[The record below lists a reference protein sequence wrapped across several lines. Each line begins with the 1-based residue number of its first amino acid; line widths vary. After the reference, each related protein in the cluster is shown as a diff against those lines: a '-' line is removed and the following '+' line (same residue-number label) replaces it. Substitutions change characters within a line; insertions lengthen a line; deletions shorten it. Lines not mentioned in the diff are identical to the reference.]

1 MKNVIT
7 NKKVWG
13 IIQRAQSLFLM
24 LDFDGTLCPLERT
37 PAAAKMPEKI
47 KETLRKCAEKIP
59 VAIISGR
66 SLSDIKKKVG
76 LRNLIYAGNHGL
88 EWEIMGKMGTA
99 VSTDEIKGKL
109 KTAKSKINIFLKRY
123 RGAFLENKGAVL
135 ALHYRNVPKRK
146 EKEFRCNA
154 RFFLNSIVSSGTS
167 RSFVLTEG
175 KKVFEIKPSVKWN
188 KGYFA
193 EKVLHFYQ
201 ERLRIKLLPICIGD
215 DSTDEDIFRRLKSAI
230 TIRVGKNKKSSAKY
244 YLPSHSHAGVFLKK
258 IAALL

>member
-7 NKKVWG
+7 DKKVWG
-13 IIQRAQSLFLM
+13 IIQRAKSLFLM

-37 PAAAKMPEKI
+37 PAAAKMPEEI
-47 KETLRKCAEKIP
+47 KRTLRKCAKKIP

-88 EWEIMGKMGTA
+88 EWEIMGKRGTA
-99 VSTDEIKGKL
+99 VSIDEIKGKL
-109 KTAKSKINIFLKRY
+109 ETAKSKINIFLKKY
-123 RGAFLENKGAVL
+123 PGAFLENKGAVL
-135 ALHYRNVPKRK
+135 ALHYRNIPKRR
-146 EKEFRCNA
+146 EKEFRRNA
-154 RFFLNSIVSSGTS
+154 GFLLKDIASL

-188 KGYFA
+188 KGDFA

-201 ERLRIKLLPICIGD
+201 KRLRVKLLPICIGD
-215 DSTDEDIFRRLKSAI
+215 DGTDEDIFRRLKSAI
-230 TIRVGKNKKSSAKY
+230 TVRVGKNKKSGAKY